1 MPMLPSRRRPAR
13 AQGRPLLAAATVAA
27 LLCLVPALAPL
38 TLDAQQPKAG
48 NKLFGFTDLHRIQV
62 TISAAEWAAL
72 QTSTARNGGGTG
84 GGDYKLTDGR
94 LVHVGS
100 GFSGYFPWARATV
113 RLDGTEFKDVGL
125 RYKGNLSFTQSSASA
140 PLFANFKLK
149 IDLNGTTGSW
159 DGEKTFNIHAGVVD
173 TSKMRDALAY
183 AIFRAAGVPA
193 PRTTQ
198 AELFF
203 TVPGIYQ
210 DTPAGLFTIIEDI
223 NNRFLERVLPPGSGL
238 LFKPEGLR
246 GGIQDLGDSWSA
258 YVTRMRPDRD
268 ATPHEQQRMIE
279 FAKLVS
285 QTNVELFR
293 KRIGEYLDVERFLRF
308 IAVNAMIANTDSY
321 LGGSHNYYVYLD
333 PADDK
338 FRFIPWDQDLSMGS
352 RGNNN
357 SPNILAP
364 YSGDQPLIYWLL
376 DDPTVNARYRAIVR
390 EIGTSVFT
398 RIELLKLIDALEKV
412 GSGRGPSP
420 RSFIEARA
428 AHVEQLIA
436 GWK

>member
-1 MPMLPSRRRPAR
+1 MLASRRRPAR
-13 AQGRPLLAAATVAA
+13 APGRPLLVAATVAA
-27 LLCLVPALAPL
+27 LLCLMPALAPL
-38 TLDAQQPKAG
+38 TLDAQQPRAG
-48 NKLFGFTDLHRIQV
+48 NKLFGFTDLHRIHV
-62 TISAAEWAAL
+62 TISAAEWAVL
-72 QTSTARNGGGTG
+72 QTSSPRNGGGTG
-84 GGDYKLTDGR
+84 GGDYRLTDGR

-100 GFSGYFPWARATV
+100 GFSGYFPWARANV

-125 RYKGNLSFTQSSASA
+125 RYKGNLSFQQSSAAA

-149 IDLNGTTGSW
+149 IDLHGTTGSW
-159 DGEKTFNIHAGVVD
+159 DGEKTFNLHAGVVD

-210 DTPAGLFTIIEDI
+210 DAPAGLFTLIEDI
-223 NNRFLERVLPPGSGL
+223 NNRFLERVLPPGTGL
-238 LFKPEGLR
+238 MFKPEGLR

-258 YVTRMRPDRD
+258 YVTRMRPDRE
-268 ATPHEQQRMIE
+268 ATPHEQQRVIE

-293 KRIGEYLDVERFLRF
+293 KRIGDYLDVERFLRF

-338 FRFIPWDQDLSMGS
+338 FRFIPWDQDLSMGG
-352 RGNNN
+352 RGNNVN
-357 SPNILAP
+357 GPNILAP

-376 DDPTVNARYRAIVR
+376 DDPAVNARYRAIVR
-390 EIGTSVFT
+390 EIGTTVFT
-398 RIELLKLIDALEKV
+398 RTELLKLIDALEKV

-436 GWK
+436 SWK